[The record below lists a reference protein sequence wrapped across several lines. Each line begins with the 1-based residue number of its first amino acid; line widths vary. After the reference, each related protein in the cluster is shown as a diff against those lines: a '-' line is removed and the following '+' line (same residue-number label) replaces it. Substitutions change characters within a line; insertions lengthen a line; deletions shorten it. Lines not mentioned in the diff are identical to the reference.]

1 MVEDFY
7 FFDVDLKP
15 AVLVGC
21 LTAVDV
27 VDLLGVGCRLL
38 LHPDPCRRVPLRTMR
53 VKDSKRVNGYS
64 SKQDRHFSTDAQRPG
79 YGYTGAFR
87 APTGV

>member
-1 MVEDFY
+1 M
-7 FFDVDLKP
+7 FDLP
-15 AVLVGC
+15 IWTSSSSHTFEAPNSA
-21 LTAVDV
+21 TQT
-27 VDLLGVGCRLL
+27 LGRSALS
-38 LHPDPCRRVPLRTMR
+38 H
-53 VKDSKRVNGYS
+53 SKRVNGYS